1 MRAAILAVGTEL
13 LSVDRVDSHSLRLAA
28 RLERHGVAL
37 VRKAVVADDE
47 EEIAAEVVAALARV
61 DLLIVTGGLGPTA
74 DDLTRE
80 GCARALGLR
89 LVEDAAVWEAIG
101 RRFASFG
108 RTPSEN
114 NRRQALVPEG
124 AAVLA
129 NARGTAPG
137 LRLDRGGRT
146 LFLLPG
152 VPHELEELVERE
164 LEPWLVARSSGGG
177 TERRTLRV
185 AMRPES
191 EVDRML
197 EPAYR
202 EFGRESITVLAS
214 PGEVRVRFAAHGPA
228 PERGA
233 RLEAMDRRLRGLLG
247 DAVFGAGE
255 EETLEAVVGALLAAR
270 GWTLATAESCTG
282 GLVAERL
289 TRVPG
294 SSGWFPGGV
303 VAYSNS
309 VKTDLAGVD
318 PELFAAH
325 GAVSEQVAR
334 ALAEGVRRRFGA
346 DLGIGITGIAGPGG
360 GSEEKPVGTV
370 HLALAAADGTRHR
383 ALRLPGDRERVRTM
397 AAQAA
402 LEMVRRG
409 LLETGAGEAA

>member
-28 RLERHGVAL
+28 RLERHGVDL

-47 EEIAAEVVAALARV
+47 GEIAAEIAAALERA

-89 LVEDAAVWEAIG
+89 LVEDPAVWEAIH

-114 NRRQALVPEG
+114 NRRQALVPED
-124 AAVLA
+124 ASVLA

-137 LRLDRGGRT
+137 LRLESGGRT

-164 LEPWLVARSSGGG
+164 LEPWLAARSSGG
-177 TERRTLRV
+177 TERRSLRV

-191 EVDRML
+191 EVDRQL
-197 EPAYR
+197 EPAYG

-214 PGEVRVRFAAHGPA
+214 PGEVRVRFAAVGPEA
-228 PERGA
+228 ERGA
-233 RLEAMDRRLRGLLG
+233 RLNAMEARLRELLG
-247 DAVFGAGE
+247 AAVFGAGE

-303 VAYSNS
+303 VAYSNR

-325 GAVSEQVAR
+325 GAVSEPVAR
-334 ALAEGVRRRFGA
+334 ALAEGVRRRFAA

-360 GSEEKPVGTV
+360 GSAEKPVGTV

-383 ALRLPGDRERVRTM
+383 ALRLPGDRERVRTI

-402 LEMVRRG
+402 LEMVRRW
-409 LLETGAGEAA
+409 LLGTDAGEAA

>member
-13 LSVDRVDSHSLRLAA
+13 LSVDRVDSHSLRLAD
-28 RLERHGVAL
+28 RLERHGVTL

-47 EEIAAEVVAALARV
+47 EEIAAEILAALERA
-61 DLLIVTGGLGPTA
+61 DLLLVTGGLGPTA

-89 LVEDAAVWEAIG
+89 LVEDAAIWATIG

-124 AAVLA
+124 AAVLE

-137 LRLDRGGRT
+137 LRLESRGRT

-152 VPHELEELVERE
+152 VPHELEALVERE
-164 LEPWLVARSSGGG
+164 LEPWLAARSSGG

-191 EVDRML
+191 EVDRLL
-197 EPAYR
+197 EPAYT
-202 EFGRESITVLAS
+202 ELGRDAITVLAS
-214 PGEVRVRFAAHGPA
+214 PGEVRVRFTATGRE
-228 PERGA
+228 PERAQRLAEIEA
-233 RLEAMDRRLRGLLG
+233 RLRELLG
-247 DAVFGAGE
+247 SSIFGVGE
-255 EETLEAVVGALLAAR
+255 AESLEAVVGALLSAR
-270 GWTLATAESCTG
+270 GLTVATAESCTG

-289 TRVPG
+289 TRIPG

-303 VAYSNS
+303 VVYSNRS
-309 VKTDLAGVD
+309 KSDLVGVE
-318 PELFAAH
+318 PELLATH
-325 GAVSEQVAR
+325 GAVSEEVAR

-370 HLALAAADGTRHR
+370 HLALAAADGCRHR

-402 LEMVRRG
+402 LEMARRW
-409 LLETGAGEAA
+409 LLEAGAGEAA